1 MNKHTIMGAAIG
13 GLGYGVL
20 EKAIGDSIPVIP
32 LLGKPGTIAG
42 LIYMFGGSN
51 KLLADIGVAAAAI
64 AGYQL
69 GTEGKIHGDYE
80 HGLASEA

>member
-1 MNKHTIMGAAIG
+1 MSKQSIMSAAIG

-20 EKAIGDSIPVIP
+20 EKAIGGSIPTIP
-32 LLGKPGTIAG
+32 MLGKPGTIAG
-42 LIYMFGGSN
+42 LIYMFGGNN
-51 KLLADIGVAAAAI
+51 KLLADIGIAAAAI

-69 GTEGKIHGDYE
+69 GTEGAIHGDYD